1 MDIIVS
7 PKNEQEERLLLDFLE
22 DLHYS
27 YHPAADKDEMDT
39 TDYLL
44 SNEANKR
51 HLLESMQQAQEGK
64 LTEIKTEDLF
74 G

>member
-22 DLHYS
+22 DLHYN
-27 YHPAADKDEMDT
+27 YQPAADEEEMDT
-39 TDYLL
+39 TNYLL

-51 HLLESMQQAQEGK
+51 HLLESIQQAKEGK